1 MKIELYLRGILQDFS
16 DNPHI
21 NDENNN
27 QCDNTWYEPWK
38 NQPWYQTPPPGPHIV
53 PSLNKKNKIIN
64 RINMLSTG
72 VRTDIGFKIFGENLD
87 TLETYAIKAE
97 GLLKHARIAKNHIGV
112 GISKEEIINRGLPL
126 PQEDIFPEILEE
138 KIISYADLFYSK
150 SRGRLWQKKTFAEVK
165 KEIAKFG
172 EKHLIVL
179 EEWHQMF
186 GD

>member
-1 MKIELYLRGILQDFS
+1 MKKIDYFQIIHKYLSPDSLAYSIYLPHVILVTAKALKIAKKLKLGEEQLRFIEEAG
-16 DNPHI
+16 
-21 NDENNN
+21 
-27 QCDNTWYEPWK
+27 
-38 NQPWYQTPPPGPHIV
+38 
-53 PSLNKKNKIIN
+53 
-64 RINMLSTG
+64 MLH
-72 VRTDIGFKIFGENLD
+72 DIGISKVKSEDLGLNGNSPYISHIIEGEKIL
-87 TLETYAIKAE
+87 KAE